1 MRIASAVLPAMVE
14 QFRENIDG
22 GRKASGEPFPEPWHD
37 RAVFPGGEM
46 SDRAGGAPLR
56 DTGRLH
62 AGLRPGAVEVRG
74 SSVVGFVN
82 GPDYAVR
89 QHTGFSVSGTVVIP
103 RTREQRERARSGDYS
118 SIPRSDRIVARGGV
132 TVPPR
137 EFMTVDAGR
146 IEAVVRSAER
156 GV

>member
-1 MRIASAVLPAMVE
+1 MVE

-22 GRKASGEPFPEPWHD
+22 GRRASGEPFPEPWHN

-46 SDRAGGAPLR
+46 SDRAGGQQLR
-56 DTGRLH
+56 DTGRLY
-62 AGLRPGAVEVRG
+62 GSLRPGAVEIRG
-74 SSVVGFVN
+74 ASVVAFVN

-89 QHTGFSVSGTVVIP
+89 QHTGFLVSGAVVIP

-118 SIPRSDRIVARGGV
+118 AIPRGDRIVASRGV

-137 EFMTVDAGR
+137 EFMTVDVGR
-146 IEAVVRSAER
+146 IESIVRSAER